1 MQGINQFNSL
11 ILFTQPED
19 SWVFS
24 GNFNKRIKKIRA
36 KYRGSYNYSN
46 FYQLVNSETQKNTSG
61 RFSNTVSLETIFKKG
76 PNLEVGYTQT
86 DSNYNT
92 SVGKNKYRSTNFF
105 TYLDYVFLED
115 FTLKAEYNFDNYVNK
130 DRNIDNTF
138 DNAMV
143 SLFYQQED
151 SPWGF
156 EIKATNLFDTQFKQ
170 DNSFST
176 FLISDSKTFIL
187 PRIVLFKISYKL

>member
-1 MQGINQFNSL
+1 
-11 ILFTQPED
+11 
-19 SWVFS
+19 
-24 GNFNKRIKKIRA
+24 
-36 KYRGSYNYSN
+36 
-46 FYQLVNSETQKNTSG
+46 
-61 RFSNTVSLETIFKKG
+61 
-76 PNLEVGYTQT
+76 
-86 DSNYNT
+86 
-92 SVGKNKYRSTNFF
+92 
-105 TYLDYVFLED
+105 
-115 FTLKAEYNFDNYVNK
+115 
-130 DRNIDNTF
+130 
-138 DNAMV
+138 MV